1 MGPEEAVAYRGRVKY
16 NDQQSQTYQSRKPHK
31 HQAEMRLID
40 RAFTLIPKS
49 HHVLDAPCGGG
60 RVMLHLAQRGYIAS
74 GADLSESMLAIARES
89 VSRANLSCTVERQDL
104 ERLSYAN
111 GQFDT
116 VVCFRLF
123 HHFPSPEIR
132 QRVVSELCRVAA
144 KSVVL
149 SYFSP
154 NSVQS
159 LRRKLSGKDRDRF
172 ATPLSEVKGYFR
184 TAGFRLVKDFA
195 QFPIVHTLH
204 LAVFERIMAAG

>member
-1 MGPEEAVAYRGRVKY
+1 MTERLPSYAARVKY
-16 NDQQSQTYQSRKPHK
+16 DDKQSQTYQSRKPPK

-40 RAFTLIPKS
+40 RAFALVPKS
-49 HHVLDAPCGGG
+49 HRVLDVPCGGG
-60 RVMLHLAQRGYIAS
+60 RVMLHLAQQGYTTS
-74 GADLSESMLAIARES
+74 GADLSESMLAIARQS
-89 VSRANLSCTVERQDL
+89 VSGANLSCTVARQDL

-123 HHFPSPEIR
+123 HHFPNPGIR
-132 QRVVSELCRVAA
+132 QRVVKELCRVAA

-154 NSVQS
+154 VSVQS

-172 ATPLSEVKGYFR
+172 ATPLSEVTGYFR
-184 TAGFRLVKDFA
+184 AAGFRLVKDFA
-195 QFPIVHTLH
+195 QIPVVHTLH
-204 LAVFERIMAAG
+204 VAVFERITPAA